1 MKWNL
6 LLDGANSGHHNMDF
20 DIALANQCKEN
31 EVYLRFY
38 QWSPY
43 CISLGANQE
52 FNIIDHVKT
61 KNDEIDVVKR
71 PTGGRAILHAEELT
85 YSLIMPV
92 SYGYKASEI
101 YKKVSNAIV
110 KGLIFYN
117 SKLENVELE
126 ENQPDFNEHYKK
138 NEGVLC
144 FSNSAKSEIK
154 YEGKKL
160 VGSAQRKMNN
170 TILQHGSILIGKF
183 HKELPHYL
191 NINYEDKKIL
201 TVQLQEKTIELET
214 ILNKK
219 IDYERLTAS
228 ITLGFETEWGVS
240 IKQNNNKFL
249 SYISLN

>member
-1 MKWNL
+1 MIWNL
-6 LLDGANSGHHNMDF
+6 LLDGANPGLHNMDF

-31 EVYLRFY
+31 EIYLRFY

-52 FNIIDHVKT
+52 FNIINLERT
-61 KNDEIDVVKR
+61 NSDEIDVVKR

-85 YSLIMPV
+85 YSLIIPT
-92 SYGYKASEI
+92 SSGYKASEI

-110 KGLIFYN
+110 KGLIYYDN
-117 SKLENVELE
+117 KLEKVELE
-126 ENQPDFNEHYKK
+126 ESQPDFKEHYKK
-138 NEGVLC
+138 SESVLC
-144 FSNSAKSEIK
+144 FSSSAKSEIK

-170 TILQHGSILIGKF
+170 SILQHGSILAGKF

-191 NINYEDKKIL
+191 NINEVEKKTL
-201 TVQLQEKTIELET
+201 TSQLHEKTIEIET

-228 ITLGFETEWGVS
+228 ITLGFELEWNVS
-240 IKQNNNKFL
+240 IAQNKNKFL